1 MRERR
6 GAALVI
12 GAALAAAPIIVNA
25 QSAPSAPNT
34 GVSEA
39 RVVAP
44 LPSLAPMIKR
54 VSPAVVS
61 IAIKGTIRE
70 QAARNP
76 LLDDPFFRRFFN
88 IPPGAGVR
96 ERQFQSAGSGV
107 VVDAKRGYIVTNAHV
122 VDNAKEITVTL
133 FDERELAAKIVGSD
147 PRTDIAVIQVTPER
161 LTEIS
166 LGDSDRLEPGDY
178 VAAIGNPFGLQ
189 HSVSSGIVS
198 ALGRSGLNP
207 DGYESLIQTDASI
220 NPGNSGGALVNLR
233 GELVGINNM
242 ILSGSGGNI
251 GIGFAIPVNMARSVM
266 QQLIEFGAV
275 KRGQL
280 GVAVA
285 SLTPDVAQA
294 LGLPNGS
301 GAVINQVAADSAAAR
316 AGLRAGDVVTTV
328 NGKTVKSAADFRNAI
343 GLLRVGDKVEVAVLR
358 DGQTRRLSALIP
370 EPPAV
375 AKANELAS
383 SEAANGLHR
392 GFEGAALDDADDNEG
407 VLVRSV
413 ANGSAAAIAG
423 LRANDVV
430 IAANGARVG
439 DRKQLRA
446 AWQAA
451 AARGATTLV
460 LQVRR
465 NGELGVVLL
474 R

>member
-1 MRERR
+1 
-6 GAALVI
+6 
-12 GAALAAAPIIVNA
+12 
-25 QSAPSAPNT
+25 
-34 GVSEA
+34 
-39 RVVAP
+39 
-44 LPSLAPMIKR
+44 
-54 VSPAVVS
+54 
-61 IAIKGTIRE
+61 
-70 QAARNP
+70 
-76 LLDDPFFRRFFN
+76 
-88 IPPGAGVR
+88 
-96 ERQFQSAGSGV
+96 
-107 VVDAKRGYIVTNAHV
+107 
-122 VDNAKEITVTL
+122 
-133 FDERELAAKIVGSD
+133 
-147 PRTDIAVIQVTPER
+147 
-161 LTEIS
+161 
-166 LGDSDRLEPGDY
+166 

-430 IAANGARVG
+430 IAANGTRIG

>member
-1 MRERR
+1 
-6 GAALVI
+6 
-12 GAALAAAPIIVNA
+12 
-25 QSAPSAPNT
+25 
-34 GVSEA
+34 
-39 RVVAP
+39 
-44 LPSLAPMIKR
+44 
-54 VSPAVVS
+54 
-61 IAIKGTIRE
+61 
-70 QAARNP
+70 
-76 LLDDPFFRRFFN
+76 
-88 IPPGAGVR
+88 
-96 ERQFQSAGSGV
+96 
-107 VVDAKRGYIVTNAHV
+107 
-122 VDNAKEITVTL
+122 
-133 FDERELAAKIVGSD
+133 
-147 PRTDIAVIQVTPER
+147 
-161 LTEIS
+161 
-166 LGDSDRLEPGDY
+166 
-178 VAAIGNPFGLQ
+178 
-189 HSVSSGIVS
+189 
-198 ALGRSGLNP
+198 
-207 DGYESLIQTDASI
+207 
-220 NPGNSGGALVNLR
+220 
-233 GELVGINNM
+233 
-242 ILSGSGGNI
+242 
-251 GIGFAIPVNMARSVM
+251 
-266 QQLIEFGAV
+266 IEFGAV

-370 EPPAV
+370 EPLAV

>member
-1 MRERR
+1 
-6 GAALVI
+6 
-12 GAALAAAPIIVNA
+12 
-25 QSAPSAPNT
+25 
-34 GVSEA
+34 
-39 RVVAP
+39 
-44 LPSLAPMIKR
+44 
-54 VSPAVVS
+54 
-61 IAIKGTIRE
+61 
-70 QAARNP
+70 
-76 LLDDPFFRRFFN
+76 
-88 IPPGAGVR
+88 AGVR

-251 GIGFAIPVNMARSVM
+251 GIGFAIPANMARSVM

-383 SEAANGLHR
+383 SEAANGLHAVACSSGGDMHDLGIRMVSDLLETEGWSVECLGANMPTPDVVEAVGPQPHR
-392 GFEGAALDDADDNEG
+392 GPSDLLLVSAGTPLAIRGVASLIGAVRQTLGKSAPATLVGGMPFHLAPNLWKKVGADGFSARAGLASAAGLE
-407 VLVRSV
+407 LVR
-413 ANGSAAAIAG
+413 G
-423 LRANDVV
+423 
-430 IAANGARVG
+430 
-439 DRKQLRA
+439 
-446 AWQAA
+446 
-451 AARGATTLV
+451 
-460 LQVRR
+460 RR
-465 NGELGVVLL
+465 S
-474 R
+474 